1 MAVVS
6 KMGLT
11 VTRTVNLGNMEF
23 IKIEAAI
30 EMHREE
36 ITDARGRGDTP
47 EAMRED
53 LMDEVRTLLDA
64 ATEEHV
70 PRKSGR

>member
-6 KMGLT
+6 EMRLS

-23 IKIEAAI
+23 VKIEAFVS
-30 EMHREE
+30 MFREE
-36 ITDARGRGDTP
+36 SDPNDSAG
-47 EAMRED
+47 AMRED
-53 LMDEVRTLLDA
+53 LMEEVRTLLDA

-70 PRKSGR
+70 PRKGGR